1 MRAYSSGVV
10 GRALRDPERLGRDA
24 GAGAVED
31 PHREPEALSLLA
43 EEVPGRDGAVV
54 EQELAGGGA
63 ADAHLLLQPRDGEP
77 RCVRLDDE
85 RGDAVVA
92 GARVGLREHRVEAG
106 DARVRDEPL
115 RPVQNIVVALTPGR
129 SREARRVGAGTGL
142 GQRVGGQN
150 LTRSETRQPRRPLHI
165 GARELE
171 TERAQLLRCEEQAR
185 SGAHLRDLLDRD
197 QGRQRARPRPADL
210 LGEEQPEEAMLTEDL
225 DDIPGKRVRRVD
237 LGRPRSHPVGR
248 DRTHEITDLPL
259 LRGQRIPGHRTSPLV
274 VDSVHLIL
282 AYPIVGI

>member
-1 MRAYSSGVV
+1 MRAYSTRVV

-24 GAGAVED
+24 RPRAVED
-31 PHREPEALSLLA
+31 PHREPEALPLFA

-63 ADAHLLLQPRDGEP
+63 ADTHLLLQPRDGEAG
-77 RCVRLDDE
+77 RVTLDDE

-115 RPVQNIVVALTPGR
+115 RPVQDILVALPPGR
-129 SREARRVGAGTGL
+129 RREARRIGAGPGL
-142 GQRVGGQN
+142 RQGVGGQN

-165 GARELE
+165 GARKLE
-171 TERAQLLRCEEQAR
+171 TERAQLLRGEEQAR
-185 SGAHLRDLLDRD
+185 GGAHLRDLLDRD
-197 QGRQRARPRPADL
+197 QGRQRARPCSAVL
-210 LGEEQPEEAMLTEDL
+210 LGEEEPEEAVLAEDL

-237 LGRPRSHPVGR
+237 LGRPRSDPVGR
-248 DRTHEITDLPL
+248 HRTHEIADLTL
-259 LRGQRIPGHRTSPLV
+259 LRGQRIPAHRSAT
-274 VDSVHLIL
+274 
-282 AYPIVGI
+282 